1 MCIRHALSFT
11 VVRTSM
17 LLRGHS
23 QRLRGSRYIGASTWR
38 RGQGL
43 IAMFMCD
50 TNMFVVAMRA
60 GADKCNSRG
69 GPVLNIGRIRQIS
82 LPHCSMG
89 RREGNNIVKYM
100 KYLIS

>member
-17 LLRGHS
+17 LLRG
-23 QRLRGSRYIGASTWR
+23 
-38 RGQGL
+38 QGL

-50 TNMFVVAMRA
+50 TNMFVAAMRA
-60 GADKCNSRG
+60 GAGKCNSRG

-82 LPHCSMG
+82 LLHRFMG

>member
-1 MCIRHALSFT
+1 
-11 VVRTSM
+11 
-17 LLRGHS
+17 
-23 QRLRGSRYIGASTWR
+23 
-38 RGQGL
+38 
-43 IAMFMCD
+43 MFMCD
-50 TNMFVVAMRA
+50 TNMFVAAMRA